1 MSPVPRQAATCIL
14 EKALFL
20 GKRRRGP
27 VAEMKTRAAI
37 SILMN
42 IDPGAVPAG
51 SRQSQRPGIYWRLA
65 ISTARSQTPERSMGY
80 RGISCWL
87 ALALWAIRPGSALAE
102 DVWPQFR
109 GPGGQGHAHA
119 AKLPTEWSESH
130 NVAWKTAIPGSG
142 HSSPVIGHGLVWL
155 TYALEE
161 GRSLWVAAIDV
172 KRGEIVRQ
180 GEVLRTE
187 TAPHVNGKNSHA
199 SPTPV
204 LDGDRVYVHFGSSG
218 TACVSTVD
226 GKTLWTNR
234 DLQVDHQEGPGS
246 SPILWRDLLIVHCD
260 GRDHQYIAAL
270 DKHTGKLAW
279 KTERSGET
287 PPISDFRKA
296 FCTPL
301 VIDAAAGP
309 LLISP
314 AAQRLFAYDPAT
326 GAERWT
332 IKYSPGFSN
341 VPRPIFGGGL
351 LYICTGYM
359 KPELW
364 AVRPEGQGDVTSTNV
379 VWKVTQ
385 HVPANP
391 SPLLVGDELYLVSDA
406 GIATCLDAKTGKECW
421 RQRLGGSFSA
431 SSLYGAGQVYFFS
444 EGGETTVIEAG
455 RAFKQL
461 AKNKLDAGFMASPAA
476 IDGAL
481 ILRTRTH
488 LYRIEDNASVAA
500 GALQAK

>member
-1 MSPVPRQAATCIL
+1 
-14 EKALFL
+14 
-20 GKRRRGP
+20 
-27 VAEMKTRAAI
+27 
-37 SILMN
+37 
-42 IDPGAVPAG
+42 
-51 SRQSQRPGIYWRLA
+51 LA
-65 ISTARSQTPERSMGY
+65 IQPWA
-80 RGISCWL
+80 
-87 ALALWAIRPGSALAE
+87 ALAD

-109 GPGGQGHAHA
+109 GPDGQGHASA
-119 AKLPTEWSESH
+119 TRLPTEWSESE
-130 NVAWKTAIPGSG
+130 NVAWKTALPGSG
-142 HSSPVIGHGLVWL
+142 HSSPVIGRGLVWL

-161 GRSLWVAAIDV
+161 GKSLWVAAIDV
-172 KRGEIVRQ
+172 KTGRIVREI
-180 GEVLRTE
+180 EVLRTD
-187 TAPHVNGKNSHA
+187 AALPANGKNSHA
-199 SPTPV
+199 SPTAV

-226 GKTLWTNR
+226 GKTLWTNQ

-270 DKHTGKLAW
+270 DKQTGKLAW

-326 GAERWT
+326 GEERWK
-332 IKYSPGFSN
+332 IQYSPGFSN
-341 VPRPIFGGGL
+341 VPRPIFGDGL

-364 AVRPEGQGDVTSTNV
+364 AIRPDGQGDVTATNV

-391 SPLLVGDELYLVSDA
+391 SPLLAGNELYLVSDA

-431 SSLYGAGQVYFFS
+431 SPLYAAGKVYFFG
-444 EGGETTVIEAG
+444 EGGETTVVEAG
-455 RAFKQL
+455 RTFKQL

-488 LYRIEDNASVAA
+488 LYRIEDGASVAA
-500 GALQAK
+500 GDLQAE